1 MTNKLKFLNPFSKKY
16 KKVLAFDGG
25 GVRAIIG
32 LYFLRKLEEELSK
45 SIFESFDLFI
55 GTSAG
60 ATNALMLGMNGSK
73 IKDLEEF
80 WTTDNLKR
88 IMNQSLIDKTSI
100 FQTRPKYSNEGK
112 KEILRNFFENKKI
125 GQSLKPV
132 VVTAYDLEARKP
144 ILLSSYGDPDVT
156 AVQAANASSAAPIYF
171 PTASMED
178 GRWLID
184 GGIATNNPSLLGY
197 VEAKKLFSTNNIKVL
212 GIGAGLNKKKISGR
226 NSRNWGALGW
236 FRHDIL
242 GIMLESSLQNEILKD
257 LIGDDYLRVNSPIGN
272 VNRRMDD
279 MSERN
284 LQRIKDLADDWWLK
298 FGKKS
303 INFINS

>member
-1 MTNKLKFLNPFSKKY
+1 MKYFNLFSKKY

-25 GVRAIIG
+25 GVRAIMG
-32 LYFLRKLEEELSK
+32 VYFLKRLEQESSK

-60 ATNALMLGMNGSK
+60 ATNALLLGMNGSK
-73 IKDLEEF
+73 ISDLEKF
-80 WTTDNLKR
+80 WTVNNLKK
-88 IMNQSLIDKTSI
+88 IMNQSFIDKTSI

-112 KEILRNFFENKKI
+112 KKILQTFFEDRKI

-144 ILLSSYGDPDVT
+144 ILLSSYGDPEVT
-156 AVQAANASSAAPIYF
+156 AVNAANASSAAPIYF

-197 VEAKKLFSTNNIKVL
+197 VEAKKIFSTEKDSIIKIKRSDELLDMVDLEFMSKATVGKQWKTVILCILKVL
-212 GIGAGLNKKKISGR
+212 L
-226 NSRNWGALGW
+226 
-236 FRHDIL
+236 F
-242 GIMLESSLQNEILKD
+242 LET
-257 LIGDDYLRVNSPIGN
+257 V
-272 VNRRMDD
+272 
-279 MSERN
+279 
-284 LQRIKDLADDWWLK
+284 
-298 FGKKS
+298 
-303 INFINS
+303 

>member
-1 MTNKLKFLNPFSKKY
+1 MKYLNLFSKKY

-25 GVRAIIG
+25 GVRAIMG
-32 LYFLRKLEEELSK
+32 VYFLKKLEAESGK
-45 SIFESFDLFI
+45 SIFNSFDLFI

-60 ATNALMLGMNGSK
+60 ATNALMLGINGSSAED
-73 IKDLEEF
+73 IEEF
-80 WTTDNLKR
+80 WTIKNLKK

-100 FQTRPKYSNEGK
+100 FQTRPKYTNDGK
-112 KEILRNFFENKKI
+112 KEILYNFFGNKKI

-132 VVTAYDLEARKP
+132 IVTAYDLEARKP
-144 ILLSSYGDPDVT
+144 ILLSSYQDPEIL
-156 AVQAANASSAAPIYF
+156 AVDAANASSAAPIYF
-171 PTASMED
+171 PTASMDD

-197 VEAKKLFSTNNIKVL
+197 VEAKKLFVTNNIKVL
-212 GIGAGLNKKKISGR
+212 GIGAGLNKRKISGKK
-226 NSRNWGALGW
+226 SRNWGAFGW

-257 LIGDDYLRVNSPIGN
+257 LIGEDYLRVNSPIGN

-279 MSERN
+279 MSEKN
-284 LQRIKDLADDWWLK
+284 LEKIKTLADKWWSE
-298 FGKKS
+298 FGKRS
-303 INFINS
+303 INLINS

>member
-1 MTNKLKFLNPFSKKY
+1 LKYLNLFSKKY

-25 GVRAIIG
+25 GVRAIMG
-32 LYFLRKLEEELSK
+32 VYFLKRLEEESSK
-45 SIFESFDLFI
+45 SIFDSFDLFI

-60 ATNALMLGMNGSK
+60 ATNALMLGMNGCK
-73 IKDLEEF
+73 IKDLEKF
-80 WTTDNLKR
+80 WTVENLKK
-88 IMNQSLIDKTSI
+88 IMNQSFIDKTSI
-100 FQTRPKYSNEGK
+100 FQTRPKYSNDGK
-112 KEILRNFFENKKI
+112 KEILYSFFFFFLI

-144 ILLSSYGDPDVT
+144 ILLSSYSDPKIP
-156 AVQAANASSAAPIYF
+156 AVHAANASSAAPIYF

-184 GGIATNNPSLLGY
+184 GGIATNNPSLIGY

-212 GIGAGLNKKKISGR
+212 GIGAGLNKRKISGK

-236 FRHDIL
+236 LRHDIL

-257 LIGDDYLRVNSPIGN
+257 LIGADYLRINSPIGN

-279 MSERN
+279 ISEKN
-284 LQRIKDLADDWWLK
+284 LIRIKALADDWWKK
-298 FGKKS
+298 FGKRS

>member
-25 GVRAIIG
+25 GVRAIMG
-32 LYFLRKLEEELSK
+32 VYFLKKLEKETSK

-60 ATNALMLGMNGSK
+60 ATNALLLGMSGSK
-73 IKDLEEF
+73 ISDLEKF
-80 WTTDNLKR
+80 WTVDNLKK
-88 IMNQSLIDKTSI
+88 IMNQSFIDKTSI

-112 KEILRNFFENKKI
+112 KEILQTFFGNKKI

-144 ILLSSYGDPDVT
+144 ILLSSYGDPEVT
-156 AVQAANASSAAPIYF
+156 AVNAANASSAAPIYF

-197 VEAKKLFSTNNIKVL
+197 VEAKKIFSSNNVKVL
-212 GIGAGLNKKKISGR
+212 GIGAGLNKRKISGKK
-226 NSRNWGALGW
+226 SMNWGALGW

-257 LIGDDYLRVNSPIGN
+257 LIGDDYLRVNSSIGN

-279 MSERN
+279 MSEKN
-284 LQRIKDLADDWWLK
+284 LERIKALADDWWVK
-298 FGKKS
+298 YGKKS

>member
-1 MTNKLKFLNPFSKKY
+1 MKYLNPFSKKY

-25 GVRAIIG
+25 GVRAIMG
-32 LYFLRKLEEELSK
+32 VYFLKRLEEESSK
-45 SIFESFDLFI
+45 SIFDSFDLFI

-60 ATNALMLGMNGSK
+60 ATNALMLGMNGCN
-73 IKDLEEF
+73 IEDLEKF
-80 WTTDNLKR
+80 WTIENLKK
-88 IMNQSLIDKTSI
+88 IMNQSFIDKTSI
-100 FQTRPKYSNEGK
+100 FQTRPKYSNDGK
-112 KEILRNFFENKKI
+112 KEILYSFFENKKI

-144 ILLSSYGDPDVT
+144 ILLSSYADPKIL
-156 AVQAANASSAAPIYF
+156 AVHAANASSAAPIYF

-184 GGIATNNPSLLGY
+184 GGIATNNPSLIGY

-212 GIGAGLNKKKISGR
+212 GIGAGLNKRKISGK

-236 FRHDIL
+236 LRHDIL

-257 LIGDDYLRVNSPIGN
+257 LIGPDYLRINSPIGN

-279 MSERN
+279 ISEKN
-284 LQRIKDLADDWWLK
+284 LIKIKELADDWWKK
-298 FGKKS
+298 FGKRS

>member
-1 MTNKLKFLNPFSKKY
+1 MKYFNLFSKKY

-25 GVRAIIG
+25 GVRAIMGI
-32 LYFLRKLEEELSK
+32 YFLKKLEQESSK

-60 ATNALMLGMNGSK
+60 ATNALLLGMNGST
-73 IKDLEEF
+73 ITDLEKF
-80 WTTDNLKR
+80 WTVDNLKK
-88 IMNQSLIDKTSI
+88 IMNQSFIDKTSI

-112 KEILRNFFENKKI
+112 KEMLQTFFEKRKI

-144 ILLSSYGDPDVT
+144 ILLSSYGDPEVT
-156 AVQAANASSAAPIYF
+156 AVNAANASSAAPIYF

-197 VEAKKLFSTNNIKVL
+197 VEAKKIFSTDNIKVL
-212 GIGAGLNKKKISGR
+212 GIGAGLNKRKISGK

-257 LIGDDYLRVNSPIGN
+257 LIGEDYLRVNSSIGN

-279 MSERN
+279 MSKKNLERIR
-284 LQRIKDLADDWWLK
+284 LLADDWWQK
-298 FGKKS
+298 YGKKS

>member
-1 MTNKLKFLNPFSKKY
+1 MKYLNLFSKKY

-25 GVRAIIG
+25 GVRAIMG
-32 LYFLRKLEEELSK
+32 VYFLKKLEAESGK
-45 SIFESFDLFI
+45 SIFNSFDLFI

-60 ATNALMLGMNGSK
+60 ATNALMLGINGSSAED
-73 IKDLEEF
+73 IEEF
-80 WTTDNLKR
+80 WTIKNLKK

-100 FQTRPKYSNEGK
+100 FQTRPKYTNDGK
-112 KEILRNFFENKKI
+112 KEILYNFFGNKKI

-132 VVTAYDLEARKP
+132 IVTAYDLEARKP
-144 ILLSSYGDPDVT
+144 ILLSSYKDPEIL
-156 AVQAANASSAAPIYF
+156 AVDAANASSAAPIYF
-171 PTASMED
+171 PTASMDD

-197 VEAKKLFSTNNIKVL
+197 VEAKKLFATNNIKVL
-212 GIGAGLNKKKISGR
+212 GIGAGLNKRKISGKK
-226 NSRNWGALGW
+226 SRNWGAFGW

-257 LIGDDYLRVNSPIGN
+257 LIGENYLRVNSPIGN

-279 MSERN
+279 MSEKN
-284 LQRIKDLADDWWLK
+284 LEKIKTLADNWWSE
-298 FGKKS
+298 FGKRS
-303 INFINS
+303 INLINS

>member
-1 MTNKLKFLNPFSKKY
+1 VTNKLKFLNPFSKKY

-25 GVRAIIG
+25 GVRAIMG
-32 LYFLRKLEEELSK
+32 VYFLKKLEKETSK

-73 IKDLEEF
+73 ITDLEKF
-80 WTTDNLKR
+80 WTVDNLKK
-88 IMNQSLIDKTSI
+88 IMNQSFIDKTSI

-112 KEILRNFFENKKI
+112 KEILQTFFGSKKI
-125 GQSLKPV
+125 GKSLKPV

-144 ILLSSYGDPDVT
+144 ILLSSYGDPEVS
-156 AVQAANASSAAPIYF
+156 AVSAANASSAAPIYF
-171 PTASMED
+171 PTAGMED

-184 GGIATNNPSLLGY
+184 GGIVTNNPSLLGY
-197 VEAKKLFSTNNIKVL
+197 VEAKKLFSSNNIKVL
-212 GIGAGLNKKKISGR
+212 GIGAGLNKRKISGK

-257 LIGDDYLRVNSPIGN
+257 LIGDNYLRINSSIGN

-284 LQRIKDLADDWWLK
+284 LERIKALADDWWVK
-298 FGKKS
+298 YGKKS

>member
-1 MTNKLKFLNPFSKKY
+1 MKYLNLFSKKY

-25 GVRAIIG
+25 GVRAIMGI
-32 LYFLRKLEEELSK
+32 YFLKKLEQESSK

-60 ATNALMLGMNGSK
+60 ATNALLLGINGSK
-73 IKDLEEF
+73 ISDLEKF
-80 WTTDNLKR
+80 WTIDNLKK
-88 IMNQSLIDKTSI
+88 IMNQSFIDKTSI
-100 FQTRPKYSNEGK
+100 FQTRPKYTNEGK
-112 KEILRNFFENKKI
+112 KDVLYKFFENKKI

-144 ILLSSYGDPDVT
+144 ILLSSYGDPEVT
-156 AVQAANASSAAPIYF
+156 AVNAANASSAAPIYF

-197 VEAKKLFSTNNIKVL
+197 VEAKKIFSTNNIKVL
-212 GIGAGLNKKKISGR
+212 GIGAGLNKRKISGKK
-226 NSRNWGALGW
+226 SRNWGALGW

-257 LIGDDYLRVNSPIGN
+257 LIGDDYLRVNSSIGD

-279 MSERN
+279 MSEKN
-284 LQRIKDLADDWWLK
+284 LERIKVLADDWWVK
-298 FGKKS
+298 YGKKS

>member
-1 MTNKLKFLNPFSKKY
+1 MTNKLNFLNPFSKKY

-25 GVRAIIG
+25 GVRAIMG
-32 LYFLRKLEEELSK
+32 VYFLRKLEEESSK

-60 ATNALMLGMNGSK
+60 ATNALMLGMNGSN
-73 IKDLEEF
+73 IEDLEKF
-80 WTTDNLKR
+80 WTIENLKR
-88 IMNQSLIDKTSI
+88 IMNQSFIDKTSI

-112 KEILRNFFENKKI
+112 KKILYNFFENKKI
-125 GQSLKPV
+125 GSSLKPV

-144 ILLSSYGDPDVT
+144 ILLSSYGDPEVT

-197 VEAKKLFSTNNIKVL
+197 VEAKKIFSTNHIKVL
-212 GIGAGLNKKKISGR
+212 GIGAGLNKRKISGR

-242 GIMLESSLQNEILKD
+242 
-257 LIGDDYLRVNSPIGN
+257 
-272 VNRRMDD
+272 
-279 MSERN
+279 
-284 LQRIKDLADDWWLK
+284 
-298 FGKKS
+298 
-303 INFINS
+303 

>member
-1 MTNKLKFLNPFSKKY
+1 MKYFNLFSKKY

-25 GVRAIIG
+25 GVRAIMG
-32 LYFLRKLEEELSK
+32 VYFLKKLEQESSK

-60 ATNALMLGMNGSK
+60 ATNALLLGMNGSK
-73 IKDLEEF
+73 ISDLEKF
-80 WTTDNLKR
+80 WTVDNLKK
-88 IMNQSLIDKTSI
+88 IMNQSFIDKTSV

-112 KEILRNFFENKKI
+112 KKILQTFFEDRKI

-132 VVTAYDLEARKP
+132 VVTAYDLEARTP
-144 ILLSSYGDPDVT
+144 ILLSSYGDPEVT
-156 AVQAANASSAAPIYF
+156 AVNAANASSAAPIYF

-197 VEAKKLFSTNNIKVL
+197 VEAKKIFSTDNIKVL
-212 GIGAGLNKKKISGR
+212 GIGAGLNKRKISGK

-242 GIMLESSLQNEILKD
+242 GIMLESSLQNEILRD
-257 LIGDDYLRVNSPIGN
+257 LIGDDYLRVNSSIGN

-279 MSERN
+279 MSEKN
-284 LQRIKDLADDWWLK
+284 LERIRLLADDWWQK
-298 FGKKS
+298 YGKKS

>member
-1 MTNKLKFLNPFSKKY
+1 LKYLNLFSKKY

-25 GVRAIIG
+25 GVRAIMG
-32 LYFLRKLEEELSK
+32 VYFLKKLEAESGK
-45 SIFESFDLFI
+45 SIFNSFDLFI

-60 ATNALMLGMNGSK
+60 ATNALMLGINGSSAED
-73 IKDLEEF
+73 IEEF
-80 WTTDNLKR
+80 WTIKNLKK

-100 FQTRPKYSNEGK
+100 FQTRPKYTNDGK
-112 KEILRNFFENKKI
+112 KEILYNFFGNKKI

-132 VVTAYDLEARKP
+132 IVTAYDLEARKP
-144 ILLSSYGDPDVT
+144 ILLSSYQDPEIL
-156 AVQAANASSAAPIYF
+156 AVDAANASSAAPIYF
-171 PTASMED
+171 PTASMDD

-197 VEAKKLFSTNNIKVL
+197 VEAKKLFVTNNIKVL
-212 GIGAGLNKKKISGR
+212 GIGAGLNKRKISGKK
-226 NSRNWGALGW
+226 SRNWGAFGW

-257 LIGDDYLRVNSPIGN
+257 LIGEDYLRVNSPIGN

-279 MSERN
+279 MSEKN
-284 LQRIKDLADDWWLK
+284 LEKIKTLADKWWSE
-298 FGKKS
+298 FGKRS
-303 INFINS
+303 INLINS

>member
-1 MTNKLKFLNPFSKKY
+1 MKYFNLFSKKY

-25 GVRAIIG
+25 GVRAIMG
-32 LYFLRKLEEELSK
+32 VYFLKKLEQESSK

-60 ATNALMLGMNGSK
+60 ATNALLLGMNGST
-73 IKDLEEF
+73 IADLEKF
-80 WTTDNLKR
+80 WTVDNLKK
-88 IMNQSLIDKTSI
+88 IMNQSFIDKTSI

-112 KEILRNFFENKKI
+112 KKILQTFFEDRKI

-144 ILLSSYGDPDVT
+144 ILLTSYGDPEIT
-156 AVQAANASSAAPIYF
+156 AVNAANASSAAPIYF

-197 VEAKKLFSTNNIKVL
+197 VEAKKIFSTDNIKVL
-212 GIGAGLNKKKISGR
+212 GIGAGLNKRKISGK

-257 LIGDDYLRVNSPIGN
+257 LIGDDYLRINSSIGN

-279 MSERN
+279 MSEKN
-284 LQRIKDLADDWWLK
+284 LERIRVLADDWWQK
-298 FGKKS
+298 YGKKT

>member
-1 MTNKLKFLNPFSKKY
+1 MKYFNLFSKKY

-25 GVRAIIG
+25 GVRAIMG
-32 LYFLRKLEEELSK
+32 VYFLKRLEQESSI

-60 ATNALMLGMNGSK
+60 ATNALLLGMNGSK
-73 IKDLEEF
+73 ISDLEKF
-80 WTTDNLKR
+80 WTVDNLKK
-88 IMNQSLIDKTSI
+88 IMNQSFIDKTSI

-112 KEILRNFFENKKI
+112 KKILQTFFEDRKI

-144 ILLSSYGDPDVT
+144 ILLSSYGDPEVT
-156 AVQAANASSAAPIYF
+156 AVNAANASSAAPIYF

-197 VEAKKLFSTNNIKVL
+197 VEAKKIFSTNNIKVL
-212 GIGAGLNKKKISGR
+212 GIGAGLNKRKISGK

-257 LIGDDYLRVNSPIGN
+257 LIGDDYLRVNSSIGN

-279 MSERN
+279 MSEKN
-284 LQRIKDLADDWWLK
+284 LERIRLLADDWWQNMEKNLL
-298 FGKKS
+298 
-303 INFINS
+303 IL